1 MVPLNE
7 LRQQFSGDTNVV
19 FIAVNVGSIDSR
31 SVYESAMRQ
40 PPYKYF
46 VNMYDSAG
54 LFASHLGLQ
63 SYPEELIV
71 KNNKIIRTYSGWF
84 RDDLKS
90 YYLKTTTELIK
101 RLQR

>member
-7 LRQQFSGDTNVV
+7 LRQRFSGDTNVV

-31 SVYESAMRQ
+31 SVYESAISQ
-40 PPYKYF
+40 VPYKYF

-63 SYPEELIV
+63 SCPEELIV
-71 KNNKIIRTYSGWF
+71 KKTKLSGHIQVGF
-84 RDDLKS
+84 GM
-90 YYLKTTTELIK
+90 I
-101 RLQR
+101 